1 MASDGNGGREIVTEV
16 DFVKLTKLSQLWS
29 MTLTPLSRIMKK
41 PDTRII
47 LHTKEASDQGYERL
61 VVRCKYTDVLVPL
74 TYISN
79 ELCQEI
85 WMQKGSFKSPNKNI
99 IMCSF
104 KSSRAIQ
111 KKEGGPDSCFE
122 LSILFSDPE

>member
-1 MASDGNGGREIVTEV
+1 MASDLNEDREIVTEV

-47 LHTKEASDQGYERL
+47 LHAKEASDQGYERL
-61 VVRCKYTDVLVPL
+61 VVRCKYTDVLVLL
-74 TYISN
+74 TFISN

-85 WMQKGSFKSPNKNI
+85 WMQTGSFKSPNKNN
-99 IMCSF
+99 M
-104 KSSRAIQ
+104 K
-111 KKEGGPDSCFE
+111 
-122 LSILFSDPE
+122 